1 MQYYLFLFLAIVG
14 ELIGTTCLKLSDEF
28 TNLIYSGICLL
39 SYVACFYFLSLAL
52 NGINLNIAYAAWSA
66 LGIVA
71 ATLLSVFSIY
81 RRDHLDGCDRYCYCH
96 YRYRDPQSV
105 RYCSLMC
112 YGSDQR

>member
-52 NGINLNIAYAAWSA
+52 NGINLNIAYATWSA

-71 ATLLSVFSIY
+71 ATLLSVFLFNEGIT
-81 RRDHLDGCDRYCYCH
+81 
-96 YRYRDPQSV
+96 
-105 RYCSLMC
+105 LMGVIGTVIVIIGIVILNL
-112 YGSDQR
+112 YGTAH